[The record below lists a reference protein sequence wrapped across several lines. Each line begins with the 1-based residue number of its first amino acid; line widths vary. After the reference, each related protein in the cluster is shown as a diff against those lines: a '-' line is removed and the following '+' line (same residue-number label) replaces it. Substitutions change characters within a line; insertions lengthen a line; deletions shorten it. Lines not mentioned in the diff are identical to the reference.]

1 MRVVLHP
8 AADREFTEAAR
19 YYETQRPGLGADFIL
34 AVDEAVADLQAFPYR
49 WRIIENGVRRGL
61 LRRFPY
67 ASATASVTRSTGS
80 VAMSSLQSRY
90 DCATELPIKAQHVWS
105 DPDAKK

>member
-67 ASATASVTRSTGS
+67 AFYYWEKQAGEELEILSISHSKRHPLHWLG
-80 VAMSSLQSRY
+80 RY
-90 DCATELPIKAQHVWS
+90 E
-105 DPDAKK
+105 

>member
-19 YYETQRPGLGADFIL
+19 YYETQRPSLGADFIL

-49 WRIIENGVRRGL
+49 WRIIEDGVRRGL

-67 ASATASVTRSTGS
+67 AFYYWEKQAGEELEILSISHSKRHPLHWLG
-80 VAMSSLQSRY
+80 RY
-90 DCATELPIKAQHVWS
+90 E
-105 DPDAKK
+105 